1 MAEQTLLLQ
10 QTDKF
15 TQQYLLSEIF
25 QDDLE
30 SVFSLNVYDK
40 EIQIWGNTFENL
52 NDFCSRCNY
61 F

>member
-15 TQQYLLSEIF
+15 TQQYLLSEIY

-30 SVFSLNVYDK
+30 SVFSWNVYDK
-40 EIQIWGNTFENL
+40 EIQI
-52 NDFCSRCNY
+52 
-61 F
+61 

>member
-15 TQQYLLSEIF
+15 TQQCLLSEIH

-30 SVFSLNVYDK
+30 SVFSSNVYDK
-40 EIQIWGNTFENL
+40 EIQIWKLKSFL
-52 NDFCSRCNY
+52 FHDVIISR
-61 F
+61 